1 MIHQQYNTFLLLKE
15 TVFFNFLTFLFD
27 KELLHEYNIEVGYG
41 DIAQSVR
48 ALASHA
54 RGRGFE
60 SLCLYHKRNIKK
72 ICSAKTP
79 ILSGFFAAQTP
90 GFGDAYS

>member
-1 MIHQQYNTFLLLKE
+1 MKKTYENIYKKYLQKIMDY
-15 TVFFNFLTFLFD
+15 D
-27 KELLHEYNIEVGYG
+27 KICNVKG

-60 SLCLYHKRNIKK
+60 SLCLHHV
-72 ICSAKTP
+72 KTP
-79 ILSGFFAAQTP
+79 LKSEPSSSKLMVFLL
-90 GFGDAYS
+90 

>member
-1 MIHQQYNTFLLLKE
+1 MKKTYENIYKKYLQKIMDY
-15 TVFFNFLTFLFD
+15 D
-27 KELLHEYNIEVGYG
+27 KICSVKG

-60 SLCLYHKRNIKK
+60 SLCLHHQDTRIRSVQFSPACVFYY
-72 ICSAKTP
+72 A
-79 ILSGFFAAQTP
+79 
-90 GFGDAYS
+90 

>member
-1 MIHQQYNTFLLLKE
+1 MKKTYENIYKKYLQKIMDY
-15 TVFFNFLTFLFD
+15 D
-27 KELLHEYNIEVGYG
+27 KICNVKG

-60 SLCLYHKRNIKK
+60 SLCLHQVL
-72 ICSAKTP
+72 T
-79 ILSGFFAAQTP
+79 G
-90 GFGDAYS
+90 